1 MRASVEAPVAVAS
14 RIAQP
19 TGSEAFPGD
28 ADWAAAT
35 AIRFST
41 DWRGENPDPTRETQV
56 RLLWSPQMLY
66 LQFTARFRVLTVF
79 SDSDPNGRRD
89 QMWDRDVAEAFLQP
103 PGSALRHY
111 KEFEVSP
118 NGLWIDLD
126 IAAGEKRNLQSGL
139 RRRAA
144 IDEAAKIWRAELA
157 IPIATITQDFDPA
170 AEWRANFYRVE
181 GPSEPRFYSAW
192 SPTRTPQPNFHV
204 PEAFGRLI
212 FSAPAS

>member
-1 MRASVEAPVAVAS
+1 MNAHEEANIAAAR

-19 TGSEAFPGD
+19 LGSDAFPSTV
-28 ADWAAAT
+28 DWDT
-35 AIRFST
+35 APAICFSA
-41 DWRGENPDPTRETQV
+41 DWRGENCDPTRETEV

-66 LQFTARFRVLTVF
+66 LYFTAKYRVITVF
-79 SDSDPNGRRD
+79 TDSDPDGRRD

-111 KEFEVSP
+111 KEFEISP
-118 NGLWIDLD
+118 NGLWIDLG
-126 IAAGEKRNLQSGL
+126 IAPGEKRNLQSGL

-157 IPIATITQDFDPA
+157 IPMNSLTPNFDPS

-181 GPSEPRFYSAW
+181 GPAEPRFYSAW
-192 SPTRTPQPNFHV
+192 RPTRTPQPNFHV
-204 PEAFGRLI
+204 PEAFGCLV
-212 FSAPAS
+212 FM